1 MNCIKWNN
9 GFARKLKQNSF
20 VYTFLFKTEC
30 LFPLKKTSKNPVSF
44 YIYKHV
50 RSKLKVLNL
59 FFHDFYIYRWF
70 RFFFRTNKSAE
81 ILQCPL
87 ISHWKEI
94 SKIVTDILYFWIS
107 PVLSSN
113 GNVTEKQAL
122 ENCYKFQKNFRNK
135 DSVTNKFQQLFTFW
149 IFSVTLLI
157 FYLFFLEVTFL
168 LLIFINVF
176 QSPLFPAEF
185 PKKKSFRTKNSTFS
199 HYSAYKFH

>member
-1 MNCIKWNN
+1 MI
-9 GFARKLKQNSF
+9 F
-20 VYTFLFKTEC
+20 TFTADLEF
-30 LFPLKKTSKNPVSF
+30 
-44 YIYKHV
+44 
-50 RSKLKVLNL
+50 
-59 FFHDFYIYRWF
+59 FFH
-70 RFFFRTNKSAE
+70 TNKSAE

-149 IFSVTLLI
+149 IFFCDFSDFLS
-157 FYLFFLEVTFL
+157 FFFRSNLFVADFH
-168 LLIFINVF
+168 NC
-176 QSPLFPAEF
+176 F
-185 PKKKSFRTKNSTFS
+185 PKFSFSHWISKKSFHTKNSTFS
-199 HYSAYKFH
+199 H